1 MISPK
6 SLSLTALLLGA
17 TANAQVYET
26 GGRSEDAFSWIQP
39 EDTIVLDQYN
49 SSEPVYPS
57 REYDKIPTDR
67 PWCTNQ
73 ILARI
78 SNATN
83 WKDGLEK
90 ARAFVAELTLQE
102 KADMGMLH
110 PMITSISTGANSAQS
125 LASLA
130 LV

>member
-1 MISPK
+1 VGLICLFSGILKSPRLSLGIMISPK

-57 REYDKIPTDR
+57 RECSVNSMDGFR
-67 PWCTNQ
+67 CTNQ
-73 ILARI
+73 TLARI
-78 SNATN
+78 SHANG

-102 KADMGMLH
+102 KADMGML
-110 PMITSISTGANSAQS
+110 NSF
-125 LASLA
+125 
-130 LV
+130 

>member
-49 SSEPVYPS
+49 SSEPIYPS
-57 REYDKIPTDR
+57 RECDINSVDGT
-67 PWCTNQ
+67 CFANQ

-78 SNATN
+78 SNAT
-83 WKDGLEK
+83 
-90 ARAFVAELTLQE
+90 
-102 KADMGMLH
+102 
-110 PMITSISTGANSAQS
+110 S
-125 LASLA
+125 
-130 LV
+130 

>member
-6 SLSLTALLLGA
+6 TLSLTALLLGA

-39 EDTIVLDQYN
+39 EDTIILDQYN

-57 REYDKIPTDR
+57 RESEITPTDECCR
-67 PWCTNQ
+67 TNY
-73 ILARI
+73 IKARI
-78 SNATN
+78 SNANN

-102 KADMGMLH
+102 KADMGML
-110 PMITSISTGANSAQS
+110 PSVQFTSRVLGS
-125 LASLA
+125 
-130 LV
+130 

>member
-57 REYDKIPTDR
+57 RESDINTVDR
-67 PWCTNQ
+67 FCFANQ

-78 SNATN
+78 SNATS

>member
-57 REYDKIPTDR
+57 RESDINTVDR
-67 PWCTNQ
+67 FCFANQ

-102 KADMGMLH
+102 KADMGSLH
-110 PMITSISTGANSAQS
+110 PIITSRSQELTSFQS
-125 LASLA
+125 PASLV

>member
-49 SSEPVYPS
+49 SSEPIYPS
-57 REYDKIPTDR
+57 RECDINP
-67 PWCTNQ
+67 
-73 ILARI
+73 
-78 SNATN
+78 
-83 WKDGLEK
+83 
-90 ARAFVAELTLQE
+90 
-102 KADMGMLH
+102 
-110 PMITSISTGANSAQS
+110 ITNSALLIRSQLVS
-125 LASLA
+125 LMRTAGKMVWKKPVHSL
-130 LV
+130 LSSHCKRRPTWVRCIL

>member
-57 REYDKIPTDR
+57 REYDNIPKDR
-67 PWCTNQ
+67 HWCTNQ

-78 SNATN
+78 SNATS

-110 PMITSISTGANSAQS
+110 SFWSHQDYKS
-125 LASLA
+125 
-130 LV
+130 

>member
-6 SLSLTALLLGA
+6 SLSLTALLFGA
-17 TANAQVYET
+17 SANAQVYET

-57 REYDKIPTDR
+57 RKYDNIPTER
-67 PWCTNQ
+67 SWCTNQ
-73 ILARI
+73 LLARI

>member
-26 GGRSEDAFSWIQP
+26 GGRSEDAFTWIQP

-57 REYDKIPTDR
+57 RESDIVPVDKNY
-67 PWCTNQ
+67 CTNQ

-78 SNATN
+78 SHANG

-102 KADMGMLH
+102 KADMG
-110 PMITSISTGANSAQS
+110 TFYSI
-125 LASLA
+125 
-130 LV
+130 

>member
-57 REYDKIPTDR
+57 RESDINTVDR
-67 PWCTNQ
+67 FCFANQ

-78 SNATN
+78 FNATS

-102 KADMGMLH
+102 KADMGRLH
-110 PMITSISTGANSAQS
+110 PIITSRSQELTSFQS
-125 LASLA
+125 PASLV

>member
-57 REYDKIPTDR
+57 RESDINLMDDSYF
-67 PWCTNQ
+67 TNQ
-73 ILARI
+73 TLARI
-78 SNATN
+78 SNTN
-83 WKDGLEK
+83 SWKDGLEK

-110 PMITSISTGANSAQS
+110 SVITSMSTGANSAQS